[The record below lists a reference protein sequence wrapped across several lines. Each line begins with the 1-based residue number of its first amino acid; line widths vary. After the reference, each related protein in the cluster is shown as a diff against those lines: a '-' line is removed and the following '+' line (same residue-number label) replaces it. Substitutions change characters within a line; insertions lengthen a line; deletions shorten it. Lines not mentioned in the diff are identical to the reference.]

1 MSDPRSR
8 DPGSLDYLGL
18 DGRHSEAPEATALLA
33 PSREPLMYGQLWD
46 AVQTTREAL
55 HQFGAGFEDVT
66 ALALPTGPELITAF
80 LAIAGTGACAPLD
93 PALTETEAQF
103 CLRRLGART
112 VLVDDASRAAAAAA
126 RSLGIR
132 VLTLQVDTNQRAGIF
147 TLADTSAG
155 RPIAPGRQTRAALL
169 LFTSATTDS
178 PKLVPLTVA
187 NLRALATHDSRA
199 LQLGATDRLLSLM
212 PYYHLHGLAAAL
224 TQLSCGGS
232 VICTSGFDPSSF
244 TACVSEMR
252 PTWLT
257 SSPPINRS
265 ILTLARQNPE
275 LFRQLPLRF
284 IRSGTA
290 RLDPQL
296 LAMLEEA
303 TGVPV
308 LNGYGMTETGG
319 VTRNTLDRRKP
330 GSVGRSSG
338 VDLAIMDPA
347 GNFLPAEN
355 EGEVAV
361 RGPSVT
367 CGYLDNPEANGL
379 AFRNSWFHT
388 GDIGR
393 LDSEGFLFL
402 TGRLKEIINRGGE
415 KITPEEVEA
424 VLLAHPGIAE
434 VAVCAIPHASL
445 GEDVAAAVIL
455 RQESGASETELR
467 QFAASQLAP
476 FKVPRRIVIVQE
488 IPRTATGKP
497 KRATLSE
504 QIQNLNPPNL
514 DRTAPELEPLE
525 QILAGIW
532 QRILHIPKIDA
543 RADFFAL
550 GGDSLAAALMLVEV
564 QKSLHAASDL
574 LGRVDFFDSPT
585 IATLAR
591 IVTECGVNEDSDQDQ
606 ADQPINRVLS
616 LRESGS
622 RTPFFCFPAS
632 AQDPY
637 YLRYLAKHMS
647 PEQPF
652 YVVCHN
658 HPLRKGRLL
667 PIEELASTS
676 VEAIRRA
683 RPHGPY
689 IIGGHCYGGIVAF
702 ETAVQLM
709 AQGERLDS
717 LVLFDVPTPGYPK
730 PHKQWKQYV
739 SKAGEMVSAVGR
751 GKAAAAATFKAVR
764 QHVYTLGKI
773 FARRRTGS
781 ASRALAAMGSD
792 AMVQGQERKTLNG
805 MVMWEYTPR
814 EFQAPM
820 IHFIAADQ
828 HVSTEVLSDPRLG
841 WNDLSRAGLSERRVK
856 GDHNSILGAEHAP
869 AVAQQLNDLLSA
881 PGNHRL
887 LKARPEQLTHAAG
900 AD

>member
-1 MSDPRSR
+1 MLERWCA
-8 DPGSLDYLGL
+8 
-18 DGRHSEAPEATALLA
+18 EAPEAIALLA
-33 PSREPLMYGQLWD
+33 PSREPLTYSQLGA
-46 AVQTTREAL
+46 AVRTTRDAL
-55 HQFGAGFEDVT
+55 HQFGAGSEDVT
-66 ALALPTGPELITAF
+66 AVALPTGPELITTF

-93 PALTETEAQF
+93 PALTEPEAQF
-103 CLRRLGART
+103 CLSRLGART
-112 VLVDDASRAAAAAA
+112 IIVDDASQSAAAAA
-126 RSLGIR
+126 RSLGMR
-132 VLTLQVDTNQRAGIF
+132 VLALQVDPNRAAGIF
-147 TLADTSAG
+147 TLADTSG
-155 RPIAPGRQTRAALL
+155 RPATIAGRQTNAALL

-187 NLRALATHDSRA
+187 NLAALAMHDSRA
-199 LQLGATDRLLSLM
+199 LQLSASDRLLSLM

-224 TQLSCGGS
+224 TQLACGGS
-232 VICTSGFDPSSF
+232 VICTSGLDPSSF
-244 TACVSEMR
+244 VACVSAMR

-257 SSPPINRS
+257 SSPPVSRS

-296 LAMLEEA
+296 LQMLEQA

-319 VTRNTLDRRKP
+319 VTRNTLDRRIP

-347 GNFLPAEN
+347 GNLQPAEH

-367 CGYLDNPEANGL
+367 SGYLDNPEANRM
-379 AFRNSWFHT
+379 AFRNGWFHT

-424 VLLAHPGIAE
+424 VLMAHPGIAE
-434 VAVCAIPHASL
+434 AAVCAIPHASL
-445 GEDVAAAVIL
+445 GEDVAAAVVL
-455 RQESGASETELR
+455 RQESTASETELR

-476 FKVPRRIVIVQE
+476 FKVPRRILIVHE

-497 KRATLSE
+497 KRGVLCG
-504 QIQNLNPPNL
+504 QFQNLNPPNL
-514 DRTAPELEPLE
+514 DPAAPELEPLE

-532 QRILHIPKIDA
+532 QRILHVPKIDA
-543 RADFFAL
+543 QADFFAL

-564 QKSLHAASDL
+564 QTSLHAASDL

-585 IATLAR
+585 IASLAR
-591 IVTECGVNEDSDQDQ
+591 IVTECGVKEDSDPDQ
-606 ADQPINRVLS
+606 AEQPLNRVLS

-632 AQDPY
+632 ARDPY
-637 YLRYLAKHMS
+637 YLRYLAKHMR

-667 PIEELASTS
+667 SIEELARTS

-709 AQGERLDS
+709 AQGERVDS

-739 SKAGEMVSAVGR
+739 SKAGEMVSAVRR
-751 GKAAAAATFKAVR
+751 GKAAAAATLKAVR
-764 QHVYTLGKI
+764 QHLYMLGKI
-773 FARRRTGS
+773 FARSRTGS
-781 ASRALAAMGSD
+781 ASRALAAIGSD

-820 IHFIAADQ
+820 IHFIAAGQ

-856 GDHNSILGAEHAP
+856 GDHNSILGAEHAA
-869 AVAQQLNDLLSA
+869 AVAQHLNELLPA
-881 PGNHRL
+881 NL
-887 LKARPEQLTHAAG
+887 AHAAT
-900 AD
+900 AE